1 MKKYRLLQVPPIRFG
16 IVLGLIN
23 GVAGMVIAPLFLI
36 TLGIAFTAETKGY
49 VPHVFPAVP
58 WFLAGGLAV
67 FTPVINALGG
77 FITGVLVAMVYNF
90 AARWTGGIEI
100 VLEEKESRKDHA

>member
-1 MKKYRLLQVPPIRFG
+1 MKKFRILQVPPIRFG

-23 GVAGMVIAPLFLI
+23 GVAGMIIAPIFLI
-36 TLGIAFTAETKGY
+36 TLGIAFTASETAHATNLL
-49 VPHVFPAVP
+49 PTLPRFPVVP

-67 FTPVINALGG
+67 FTPVINAVGG
-77 FITGVLVAMVYNF
+77 FLAGVLIAMVYNF

-100 VLEEKESRKDHA
+100 VLDEKP

>member
-1 MKKYRLLQVPPIRFG
+1 MKKYRLMQIPPIRFG
-16 IVLGLIN
+16 VVLGLIN
-23 GVAGMVIAPLFLI
+23 GVAGMIIAPLFLI
-36 TLGIAFTAETKGY
+36 TLGIAFTAEATG
-49 VPHVFPAVP
+49 HTMNFFPAVP

-77 FITGVLVAMVYNF
+77 FIAGVLIAMVYNF

-100 VLEEKESRKDHA
+100 VLEEKP

>member
-1 MKKYRLLQVPPIRFG
+1 MKKYRLMQIPPIRFG
-16 IVLGLIN
+16 VVLGLIN
-23 GVAGMVIAPLFLI
+23 GVAGMIIAPLFLI
-36 TLGIAFTAETKGY
+36 TLGIAFTATESGVMT
-49 VPHVFPAVP
+49 VPKIFPAVP

-77 FITGVLVAMVYNF
+77 FLAGVLIAMVYNF

-100 VLEEKESRKDHA
+100 VLDEKH

>member
-1 MKKYRLLQVPPIRFG
+1 MKKFRLLQVPPIRFG

-23 GVAGMVIAPLFLI
+23 GIAGMIIAPLFLI
-36 TLGIAFTAETKGY
+36 TLGIAFTAERQGFT
-49 VPHVFPAVP
+49 PNFFPAVP

-67 FTPVINALGG
+67 FTPVINAIGG
-77 FITGVLVAMVYNF
+77 FLAGVLIAMVYNF

-100 VLEEKESRKDHA
+100 VLDEKTRS

>member
-23 GVAGMVIAPLFLI
+23 GIAGMIIAPLFLI
-36 TLGIAFTAETKGY
+36 TLGIAFTAEATGHAPAY
-49 VPHVFPAVP
+49 FPAVP

-67 FTPVINALGG
+67 FTPIINALGG
-77 FITGVLVAMVYNF
+77 FLAGVLIAMVYNF

-100 VLEEKESRKDHA
+100 VLEEKAKS

>member
-1 MKKYRLLQVPPIRFG
+1 MKKYRLLQIPPIRFG

-23 GVAGMVIAPLFLI
+23 GVVGMIVAPLFLI
-36 TLGIAFTAETKGY
+36 TLGIAFTAEQTGHA
-49 VPHVFPAVP
+49 PGFFPAVP

-67 FTPVINALGG
+67 FTPVINLLGG
-77 FITGVLVAMVYNF
+77 FLAGVLIAMVYNF

-100 VLEEKESRKDHA
+100 VLDEKH